1 MRINKPKFWDQK
13 ISLFSL
19 ILLPIAIL
27 VKLIIVFKKKLIK
40 GKKFNIPVICIGNI
54 YLGGTGKTPTAI
66 LIANELVKIGKKPS
80 IVRKYYADQEDEY
93 NLIRKHYKSLF
104 VNLKRSE
111 AIFDAENKSHDSVI
125 LDDGFQDYKIK
136 KDLNIICF
144 NQNQLIGNGMVI
156 PSGPLR
162 ESLSALENA
171 QVVIING
178 KKSLEFE
185 QKILQYNN
193 NLNIFYSNYY
203 PENSNEFKKKK
214 LLAVAGIANPKNFFD
229 LLLQEGLEIEKKM
242 IFPDHYQF
250 KKSEIVNIVKY
261 AEERNLQILMTEKDH
276 FKIKKFNYNEI
287 KYLKIKLKIDNCEKL
302 IKLISDKYD

>member
-13 ISLFSL
+13 ISLVSL
-19 ILLPIAIL
+19 ILLPFTIL
-27 VKLIIVFKKKLIK
+27 VKLIILLRKRLIK
-40 GKKFNIPVICIGNI
+40 GEKFNIPVICIGNI

-80 IVRKYYADQEDEY
+80 IVRKYYSDQEDEY
-93 NLIRKHYKSLF
+93 NLIKKHYKSLS
-104 VNLKRSE
+104 VNLKRPA
-111 AIFDAENKSHDSVI
+111 AILDAENKSYDSVI

-162 ESLSALENA
+162 ESLDALKDA

-178 KKSLEFE
+178 SKSLEFE
-185 QKILQYNN
+185 QKILRYNK

-203 PENSNEFKKKK
+203 PVNLNEFKKKK

-229 LLLQEGLEIEKKM
+229 LLLKEGLEIEKKI

-250 KKSEIVNIVKY
+250 KKSEMENILKY
-261 AEERNLQILMTEKDH
+261 AEERNLQIVMTEKDY

-287 KYLKIKLKIDNCEKL
+287 KYLKIILKIDNCEKL

>member
-13 ISLFSL
+13 ISLVSL
-19 ILLPIAIL
+19 ILLPFTIL
-27 VKLIIVFKKKLIK
+27 VKLIILLRKRLIK
-40 GKKFNIPVICIGNI
+40 GEKFNIPVICIGNI

-80 IVRKYYADQEDEY
+80 IVRKYYSDQEDEY
-93 NLIRKHYKSLF
+93 NLIKKYYKSLS
-104 VNLKRSE
+104 VNLKRSA
-111 AIFDAENKSHDSVI
+111 AILDAENKSYDSVI

-162 ESLSALENA
+162 ESLDALEDA

-178 KKSLEFE
+178 NKNLEFE
-185 QKILQYNN
+185 QTILRYNK

-203 PENSNEFKKKK
+203 PVNLNEFKKKK

-229 LLLQEGLEIEKKM
+229 LLLKEGLEIEKKM

-250 KKSEIVNIVKY
+250 KKSEMENILKY
-261 AEERNLQILMTEKDH
+261 AEERNLQIVMTEKDY
-276 FKIKKFNYNEI
+276 FKIKKFNHNEI
-287 KYLKIKLKIDNCEKL
+287 KYLKIILKIDNCEKL

>member
-1 MRINKPKFWDQK
+1 MRINKPIFWDQK
-13 ISLFSL
+13 ISIYSLVLFPFS
-19 ILLPIAIL
+19 IL
-27 VKLIIVFKKKLIK
+27 VKLLVFFKKKFTK
-40 GKKFNIPVICIGNI
+40 SKKFNIPVICIGNI
-54 YLGGTGKTPTAI
+54 YIGGTGKTPTAI

-93 NLIRKHYKSLF
+93 ELIRKYYNNLSL
-104 VNLKRSE
+104 NLKRSV
-111 AIFDAENKSHDSVI
+111 AILDAENKSYDSVI

-136 KDLNIICF
+136 KDFNIICF

-162 ESLSALENA
+162 ESLGALKDA

-185 QKILQYNN
+185 DKIFQYNK

-203 PENSNEFKKKK
+203 PVNSSEFKEKK

-229 LLLQEGLEIEKKM
+229 LLSMEGHKIEKKM

-250 KKSEIVNIVKY
+250 KKFEIAKIVKY
-261 AEERNLQILMTEKDH
+261 AEEKNLQIVMTEKDF

-287 KYLKIKLKIDNCEKL
+287 KYLKITMKIDNCDKL
-302 IKLISDKYD
+302 IKIISGIYD

>member
-19 ILLPIAIL
+19 ILFPFTIL
-27 VKLIIVFKKKLIK
+27 VKLIIVFKKRLIK
-40 GKKFNIPVICIGNI
+40 GKEFSLPVICIGNI

-66 LIANELVKIGKKPS
+66 LIANELVKIGKKPC
-80 IVRKYYADQEDEY
+80 IVRKYYTDQEDEY
-93 NLIRKHYKSLF
+93 NLIRKHYKYLSI
-104 VNLKRSE
+104 NLKRSE
-111 AIFDAENKSHDSVI
+111 AILDAKNKSHDSVI
-125 LDDGFQDYKIK
+125 LDDGFQDYEIIK
-136 KDLNIICF
+136 DFNIICF

-162 ESLSALENA
+162 ESLDALQNA

-178 KKSLEFE
+178 EKSLEFE
-185 QKILQYNN
+185 QKILQYNK
-193 NLNIFYSNYY
+193 NLNIFYSNYF
-203 PENSNEFKKKK
+203 PVNSNEFKKKR

-229 LLLQEGLEIEKKM
+229 LLLKEGLEIEKKI

-261 AEERNLQILMTEKDH
+261 AEEKKLQIVMTEKDY

>member
-19 ILLPIAIL
+19 ILLPFTIL
-27 VKLIIVFKKKLIK
+27 VKLIIVFKKRIIK
-40 GKKFNIPVICIGNI
+40 GKEFSLPVICIGNI

-66 LIANELVKIGKKPS
+66 LIANELVKIGKKPC
-80 IVRKYYADQEDEY
+80 IVRKYYTDQEDEY
-93 NLIRKHYKSLF
+93 NLIRKHYKYLSI
-104 VNLKRSE
+104 NLKRSE
-111 AIFDAENKSHDSVI
+111 AILDAKNKSHDSVI
-125 LDDGFQDYKIK
+125 LDDGFQDYEIIK
-136 KDLNIICF
+136 DFNIICF

-162 ESLSALENA
+162 ESLDALQNA

-178 KKSLEFE
+178 EKSLEFE
-185 QKILQYNN
+185 QKILQYNK
-193 NLNIFYSNYY
+193 NLNIFYSNYF
-203 PENSNEFKKKK
+203 PVNSNEFKKKR

-229 LLLQEGLEIEKKM
+229 LLLKEGLEIEKKI

-261 AEERNLQILMTEKDH
+261 AEEKKLQIVMTEKDY

>member
-13 ISLFSL
+13 ISLVSL
-19 ILLPIAIL
+19 ILLPFTIL
-27 VKLIIVFKKKLIK
+27 VKLIILLRKRLIK
-40 GKKFNIPVICIGNI
+40 GEKFNIPVICIGNI

-80 IVRKYYADQEDEY
+80 IVRKYYSDQEDEY
-93 NLIRKHYKSLF
+93 NLIKKHYKSLF
-104 VNLKRSE
+104 VNLKRST
-111 AIFDAENKSHDSVI
+111 AILDAENKSYDSVI

-162 ESLSALENA
+162 ESLDALKDA

-178 KKSLEFE
+178 SKSLEFE
-185 QKILQYNN
+185 QKILRYNK

-203 PENSNEFKKKK
+203 PVNLNEFKKKK

-229 LLLQEGLEIEKKM
+229 LLLKEGLEIEKKM

-250 KKSEIVNIVKY
+250 KKSEMENILKY
-261 AEERNLQILMTEKDH
+261 AEERNLQIVMTEKDY

-287 KYLKIKLKIDNCEKL
+287 KYLKIILKIDNCEKL

>member
-1 MRINKPKFWDQK
+1 MKINKPKFWDQK
-13 ISLFSL
+13 NSLFSL
-19 ILLPIAIL
+19 ILLPFTIL
-27 VKLIIVFKKKLIK
+27 VKLIIVFKKRIIK
-40 GKKFNIPVICIGNI
+40 GKEFSLPVICIGNI

-66 LIANELVKIGKKPS
+66 LIANELVKIGKKPC
-80 IVRKYYADQEDEY
+80 IVRKYYTDQEDEY
-93 NLIRKHYKSLF
+93 NLIRKHYKYLSI
-104 VNLKRSE
+104 NLKRSE
-111 AIFDAENKSHDSVI
+111 AILDAKNKSHDSVI
-125 LDDGFQDYKIK
+125 LDDGFQDYEIIK
-136 KDLNIICF
+136 DFNIICF

-162 ESLSALENA
+162 ESLDALQNA

-178 KKSLEFE
+178 EKSLEFE
-185 QKILQYNN
+185 QKILQYNK
-193 NLNIFYSNYY
+193 NLNIFYSNYF
-203 PENSNEFKKKK
+203 PVNSNEFKKKR

-229 LLLQEGLEIEKKM
+229 LLLKEGLEIEKKI

-261 AEERNLQILMTEKDH
+261 AEEKKLQIVMTEKDY

>member
-19 ILLPIAIL
+19 TLLPFTML
-27 VKLIIVFKKKLIK
+27 VKLITVLKKKLIK
-40 GKKFNIPVICIGNI
+40 GEKFNIPVICIGNI

-80 IVRKYYADQEDEY
+80 IVRKYYSDQEDEY
-93 NLIRKHYKSLF
+93 NLIKKHYKSLS
-104 VNLKRSE
+104 VNLKRSA
-111 AIFDAENKSHDSVI
+111 AILDAENKSYDSVI
-125 LDDGFQDYKIK
+125 LDDGFQDYKIQ

-162 ESLSALENA
+162 ESLDALKDA

-178 KKSLEFE
+178 SKSLEFE
-185 QKILQYNN
+185 QKILRYNK

-203 PENSNEFKKKK
+203 PVNLNEFKKKK

-229 LLLQEGLEIEKKM
+229 LLLKEGLEIEKKM

-250 KKSEIVNIVKY
+250 KKSEMENILKY
-261 AEERNLQILMTEKDH
+261 AEERNLQIVMTEKDY

-287 KYLKIKLKIDNCEKL
+287 KYLKIILKIDNCEKL

>member
-19 ILLPIAIL
+19 IFLPFTIL
-27 VKLIIVFKKKLIK
+27 VKLIIVLKKRLIN
-40 GKKFNIPVICIGNI
+40 GEKFNIPVICIGNI

-93 NLIRKHYKSLF
+93 DLIRKHYKILS
-104 VNLKRSE
+104 VNLKRSA
-111 AIFDAENKSHDSVI
+111 AILEAENKSHDSVI

-144 NQNQLIGNGMVI
+144 NRNQLIGNGMVI
-156 PSGPLR
+156 PAGPLR
-162 ESLSALENA
+162 ESLVALEDA

-178 KKSLEFE
+178 KQSFEFE
-185 QKILQYNN
+185 QKILKYNN

-203 PENSNEFKKKK
+203 SLNSNEFKKKK

-229 LLLQEGLEIEKKM
+229 LLLREGLEIEKKM

-250 KKSEIVNIVKY
+250 KKSEIVNIIRY
-261 AEERNLQILMTEKDH
+261 AEERDLQIVMTEKDY
-276 FKIKKFNYNEI
+276 FKTKKFNYNEI
-287 KYLKIKLKIDNCEKL
+287 KYLKIILKIDNCEKL

>member
-1 MRINKPKFWDQK
+1 MKINKPKFWDQK

-19 ILLPIAIL
+19 ILFPFTIL

-40 GKKFNIPVICIGNI
+40 SEKFNIPVICIGNI

-66 LIANELVKIGKKPS
+66 FIANELVKIGKKPS

-93 NLIRKHYKSLF
+93 NLIRKHFKSLF
-104 VNLKRSE
+104 VNLKRSK
-111 AIFDAENKSHDSVI
+111 AIFDAEKNSHDSVI

-144 NQNQLIGNGMVI
+144 NCNQLIGNGMVI
-156 PSGPLR
+156 PAGPLR
-162 ESLSALENA
+162 ESLGALEDA

-178 KKSLEFE
+178 KKSFEFE
-185 QKILQYNN
+185 QKILKYNK

-203 PENSNEFKKKK
+203 SLNSNEFKKKK

-229 LLLQEGLEIEKKM
+229 LLLREGLEIEKKM

-250 KKSEIVNIVKY
+250 KKSEILNIIKY
-261 AEERNLQILMTEKDH
+261 AEEKDLQIVMTEKDY
-276 FKIKKFNYNEI
+276 FKTKKFNYNEI
-287 KYLKIKLKIDNCEKL
+287 KYLKIILKIENCEKL
-302 IKLISDKYD
+302 IKLVSDVYD

>member
-1 MRINKPKFWDQK
+1 MRIYKPKFWDQK
-13 ISLFSL
+13 ISLVSL
-19 ILLPIAIL
+19 ILLPFTIL
-27 VKLIIVFKKKLIK
+27 VKLIILLRKRLIK
-40 GKKFNIPVICIGNI
+40 GEKFNIPVICIGNI

-80 IVRKYYADQEDEY
+80 IVRKYYSDQEDEY
-93 NLIRKHYKSLF
+93 NLIKKHYKSLF
-104 VNLKRSE
+104 VNLKRST
-111 AIFDAENKSHDSVI
+111 AILDAENKSYDSVI

-162 ESLSALENA
+162 ESLDALEDA

-178 KKSLEFE
+178 NKNLEFE
-185 QKILQYNN
+185 QTILRYNK

-203 PENSNEFKKKK
+203 PVNLNEFKKKK

-229 LLLQEGLEIEKKM
+229 LLLKEGLEIEKKM

-250 KKSEIVNIVKY
+250 KKSEMENILKY
-261 AEERNLQILMTEKDH
+261 AEERNLQIVMTEKDY
-276 FKIKKFNYNEI
+276 FKIKQFNHNEI
-287 KYLKIKLKIDNCEKL
+287 KYLKIILKIDNCEKL

>member
-19 ILLPIAIL
+19 ILLPFTIL
-27 VKLIIVFKKKLIK
+27 VKLIIVLKKRLVKSE
-40 GKKFNIPVICIGNI
+40 KFNIPVICIGNI

-66 LIANELVKIGKKPS
+66 LIAKELVKIGKKPS
-80 IVRKYYADQEDEY
+80 IVRKYYADQEDEH
-93 NLIRKHYKSLF
+93 NLIRKHYKNLS
-104 VNLKRSE
+104 VNLKRSA
-111 AIFDAENKSHDSVI
+111 AILDAENKSHDSVI

-162 ESLSALENA
+162 ESLGALEDA

-178 KKSLEFE
+178 GKSLEFE
-185 QKILQYNN
+185 QKILQYNK

-203 PENSNEFKKKK
+203 PVNSNEFEKKK
-214 LLAVAGIANPKNFFD
+214 LLAIAGIANPKNFFD
-229 LLLQEGLEIEKKM
+229 LLLKEGLEIKKKM

-250 KKSEIVNIVKY
+250 KKSEIVKIVKY
-261 AEERNLQILMTEKDH
+261 AEERNLQIVMTEKDY
-276 FKIKKFNYNEI
+276 FKIKKFNFNEI
-287 KYLKIKLKIDNCEKL
+287 KYLKIMLKIENCEKL
-302 IKLISDKYD
+302 IKLVSDKYD

>member
-1 MRINKPKFWDQK
+1 MKINKPKFWDQK

-19 ILLPIAIL
+19 ILFPFTIL

-40 GKKFNIPVICIGNI
+40 SEKFNIPVICIGNI

-66 LIANELVKIGKKPS
+66 FIANELVKIGKKPS

-93 NLIRKHYKSLF
+93 NLIRKHFKSLF
-104 VNLKRSE
+104 VNLKRSK
-111 AIFDAENKSHDSVI
+111 AIFDAEKNSHDSVI

-144 NQNQLIGNGMVI
+144 NCNQLIGNGMVI
-156 PSGPLR
+156 PAGPLR
-162 ESLSALENA
+162 ESLGALEDA

-178 KKSLEFE
+178 KKSFEFE
-185 QKILQYNN
+185 QKILKYNN

-203 PENSNEFKKKK
+203 SLNSNEFKKKK

-229 LLLQEGLEIEKKM
+229 LLLREGLEIEKKM

-250 KKSEIVNIVKY
+250 KKSEILNIIKY
-261 AEERNLQILMTEKDH
+261 AEERDLQIVMTEKDY
-276 FKIKKFNYNEI
+276 FKTKKFNYNEI
-287 KYLKIKLKIDNCEKL
+287 KYLKIILKIDNYEKL

>member
-19 ILLPIAIL
+19 ILLPITIL
-27 VKLIIVFKKKLIK
+27 VKLIIVFKKRLIK
-40 GKKFNIPVICIGNI
+40 GEKFNIPVICIGNI
-54 YLGGTGKTPTAI
+54 YIGGTGKTPTAI
-66 LIANELVKIGKKPS
+66 LIANELVKIGKKPC

-93 NLIRKHYKSLF
+93 NLIRKHYKSLS

-144 NQNQLIGNGMVI
+144 NCNQLIGNGMVI
-156 PSGPLR
+156 PAGPLR
-162 ESLSALENA
+162 ESLGALEDA

-178 KKSLEFE
+178 KKSFEFE
-185 QKILQYNN
+185 QKILKYNN

-203 PENSNEFKKKK
+203 SLNSNEFKKKK

-229 LLLQEGLEIEKKM
+229 LLLREGLEIEKKM

-250 KKSEIVNIVKY
+250 KKSEILNIIKY
-261 AEERNLQILMTEKDH
+261 AEEKDLQIVMTEKDY
-276 FKIKKFNYNEI
+276 FKTKKFNYNEI
-287 KYLKIKLKIDNCEKL
+287 KYLKIILKIDNYEKL